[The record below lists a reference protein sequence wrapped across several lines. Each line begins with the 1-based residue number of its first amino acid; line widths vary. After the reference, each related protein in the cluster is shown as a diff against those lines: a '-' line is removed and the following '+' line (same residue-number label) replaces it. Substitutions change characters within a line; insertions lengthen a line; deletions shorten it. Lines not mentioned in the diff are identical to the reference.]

1 MKLFKKKNKQI
12 KEPSL
17 LRKLIAIYYEQAKR
31 RKALRILTKQSWSFE
46 FLSLML
52 ARAAKM
58 SASNVIMQITNKD
71 GMTITITY
79 DQAKKSVENV
89 DDSIFNHL
97 DDDIAVQ
104 HFIQKN
110 STR

>member
-1 MKLFKKKNKQI
+1 MWFKKKNKQH

-17 LRKLIAIYYEQAKR
+17 FRKLIAIYYEQAMR
-31 RKALRILTKQSWSFE
+31 RKALRILVKQTWSLE

-52 ARAAKM
+52 AKAAKL
-58 SASNVIMQITNKD
+58 SANNVIMQITNKD
-71 GMTITITY
+71 GVTLTITY
-79 DQAKKSVENV
+79 DKAKANIEKI
-89 DDSIFNHL
+89 DDTIFNHL

-104 HFIQKN
+104 DFIRKN

>member
-1 MKLFKKKNKQI
+1 MWFKKKSN

-17 LRKLIAIYYEQAKR
+17 LRKLITIYYEQAMR
-31 RKALRILTKQSWSFE
+31 RKALRILVKQTWSLD

-52 ARAAKM
+52 AKAAK
-58 SASNVIMQITNKD
+58 ASSNNVIMQITNRD
-71 GMTITITY
+71 GVTLTITY
-79 DQAKKSVENV
+79 DNAKTIANKL

-97 DDDIAVQ
+97 DDDLAVQ
-104 HFIQKN
+104 DFIRKN

>member
-1 MKLFKKKNKQI
+1 MWFKKKGN

-17 LRKLIAIYYEQAKR
+17 LRKLITIYYEQAMR
-31 RKALRILTKQSWSFE
+31 RKALRILVKQTWSLD

-52 ARAAKM
+52 AKAAKA
-58 SASNVIMQITNKD
+58 SANNVIMQITNKD
-71 GMTITITY
+71 GVTLTITY
-79 DQAKKSVENV
+79 DKAKVSAQNL

-97 DDDIAVQ
+97 DDDLAVQ
-104 HFIQKN
+104 DFIKRN

>member
-1 MKLFKKKNKQI
+1 MRLFKKKNKQP

-17 LRKLIAIYYEQAKR
+17 LSKLIAIYYEQAKR
-31 RKALRILTKQSWSFE
+31 RKALRILTKQTWSLD
-46 FLSLML
+46 FLSVLL

-58 SASNVIMQITNKD
+58 SGNNVIMQITNRD
-71 GMTITITY
+71 GVTLTITY
-79 DQAKKSVENV
+79 DKAKKTVENL